1 MAAGSPADRANNP
14 EKVDYGP
21 ARSPIVRSA
30 GGTPSEQYLAKLG
43 DRSFLNL
50 WSFSNTFIDKRSGG
64 KGDGKELCDLLVICG
79 DHVIIFSDKT
89 IGWPS
94 GGDEKLAWKRWY
106 KRAILQSVDQ
116 IRGAERWIAQ
126 FPDKI
131 FLDRQCTQPL
141 PLRLPPKERRKM
153 HGIVV
158 ALGAGDACKKHFGE
172 GIGSLVIS
180 PAIKGDAHWKD
191 DHVIPFVLGDVDP
204 DSPFVHVLDDATL
217 DIVMREFD
225 SIMDLT
231 SYLSKKEQ
239 LIRSGKLVVAAGEEE
254 LVAYYMMHMNPEGE
268 HDFTKPDGSILGE
281 NDYLSLATGWYSK
294 LLKSEKYRRKKA
306 ADRHSYVW
314 DKLIESFTDNMLA
327 GTTIVPVGETYII
340 SDLEEGIRHMALV
353 PRYKRRVLGNAIL
366 DALQRGRDFPRFT
379 RGLMPGPTE
388 RDQTTGFFF
397 MTLAVPTFE
406 LAGGYDQ
413 YRSVRRNLLETYAL
427 AFLQKHSM
435 LKRVVGIGTEPMN
448 NAAETGSS
456 EDLIVVQVDEWT
468 PKLLKDLDDRKKR
481 LNIFEEGKYKEY
493 AVQGNEYP
501 EVTQEPTRKSSLK
514 LSRQQRRAQAAE
526 ARRRRKGGEPQ

>member
-1 MAAGSPADRANNP
+1 MAVGSSADRANNP

-21 ARSPIVRSA
+21 QRSPIVRSA

-50 WSFSNTFIDKRSGG
+50 WSFSNTFIDKKSGG

-79 DHVIIFSDKT
+79 DHVLIFSDKT
-89 IGWPS
+89 INWPS
-94 GGDEKLAWKRWY
+94 EGDEKLAWKRWY
-106 KRAILQSVDQ
+106 KRAILKSVDQ

-141 PLRLPPKERRKM
+141 PLRLPPPERRKV

-172 GIGSLVIS
+172 GIGSLFIS

-191 DHVIPFVLGDVDP
+191 ENVVPFALGDVDP

-225 SIMDLT
+225 TIVDFT
-231 SYLSKKEQ
+231 AYLSKREQ
-239 LIRSGKLVVAAGEEE
+239 IIRSGKLIAAPGEEE
-254 LVAYYMMHMNPEGE
+254 LVAYYMMHMNPLGE
-268 HDFTKPDGSILGE
+268 HDFTKPDGTTIGEDDYFSI
-281 NDYLSLATGWYSK
+281 ATGWYEK
-294 LLKSEKYRRKKA
+294 LLTSEQYRMKKS
-306 ADRHSYVW
+306 ADRNSYVW
-314 DKLIESFTDNMLA
+314 DRLIETFTTNMLA
-327 GTTIVPVGETYII
+327 GTTIVPDGQAFII
-340 SDLEEGIRHMALV
+340 SELEEGIRHMALV
-353 PRYKRRVLGNAIL
+353 PRYMRRVLGDAIL
-366 DALQRGRDFPRFT
+366 DALQEGRSRPRFT

-406 LAGGYDQ
+406 LDGGYDQ
-413 YRSVRRNLLETYAL
+413 YRAVRRNLLEAYAL
-427 AFLQKHSM
+427 AFLQKHPV

-448 NAAETGSS
+448 NAAESGSS

-468 PKLLKDLDDRKKR
+468 PKLLQDLDDRKKR
-481 LNIFEEGKYKEY
+481 LNIFEQGKYKEY

-501 EVTQEPTRKSSLK
+501 EVTQEPTRKSSPK
-514 LSRQQRRAQAAE
+514 LSRRQRRAQAAE
-526 ARRRRKGGEPQ
+526 ARRRRKGGKQQ